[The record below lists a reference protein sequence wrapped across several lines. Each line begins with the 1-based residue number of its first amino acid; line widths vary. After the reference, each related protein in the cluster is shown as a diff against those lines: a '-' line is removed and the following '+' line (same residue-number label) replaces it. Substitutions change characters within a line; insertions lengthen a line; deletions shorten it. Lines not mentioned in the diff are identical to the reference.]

1 MKKIK
6 TMRAAGGLLIATL
19 LTTSAV
25 SGTYAKYVSGG
36 SAGDTARVAKWGIVI
51 AASGNL
57 FSSSYLGADD
67 NTPASATA
75 EAKAISVK
83 SYNDDAVVA
92 PGTKSDQG
100 MYFNISGTPEVDY
113 KLSGSIEGKDVYLAT
128 GTYALMVP
136 VKVDA
141 STFDTLK
148 DTLYTGTAGT
158 SYTKLTDD
166 AVFDSDIA
174 YFQLNTVA
182 TVGDDGY
189 YPVVFSGASKTTA
202 KEIVADWALAFGSD
216 AIALDSSNKTGSVK
230 YVFDDEYVYKN
241 NTSISADLNAQTL
254 SWEWAFYKD
263 ADTDLMD
270 TILGDLAA
278 LYKEDATFTTDIVSV
293 DDNDAVTILTVDSN
307 GLVLEGDDEVG
318 CVVET
323 LNIDLTA
330 TQVD

>member
-1 MKKIK
+1 MKKIN

-19 LTTSAV
+19 LSTSAV

-57 FSSSYLGADD
+57 FSSSYLDADE
-67 NTPASATA
+67 NTPASAT
-75 EAKAISVK
+75 EAATSISVK
-83 SYNDDAVVA
+83 SYNNDAVVA
-92 PGTKSDQG
+92 PGTKSEQG

-113 KLSGSIEGKDVYLAT
+113 QLSGSIEGKDVYLAT

-158 SYTKLTDD
+158 SYTKLTDG
-166 AVFDSDIA
+166 AVFGSDTA

-182 TVGDDGY
+182 TVSDDY
-189 YPVVFSGASKTTA
+189 YPVVFSGASSTTA
-202 KEIVADWALAFGSD
+202 KGIVADWASAFGSD
-216 AIALDSSNKTGSVK
+216 AIALDDSNDTGSVK

-241 NTSISADLNAQTL
+241 NTPISADLNAQTL
-254 SWEWAFYKD
+254 SWEWEFYQD
-263 ADTDLMD
+263 EPTDMMD

-293 DDNDAVTILTVDSN
+293 GDDGVTILTVDSN

>member
-6 TMRAAGGLLIATL
+6 TMRAAGALLVATL
-19 LTTSAV
+19 LSTSAV
-25 SGTYAKYVSGG
+25 SGTYAKYVSEG

-57 FSSSYLGADD
+57 FSSSYLDADD
-67 NTPASATA
+67 NTPASAT
-75 EAKAISVK
+75 EAATSISVK

-113 KLSGSIEGKDVYLAT
+113 QLSGSIEGKDVYLAA

-141 STFDTLK
+141 STFATLK

-158 SYTKLTDD
+158 SYTKLTDG
-166 AVFDSDIA
+166 AVFDSDTA

-182 TVGDDGY
+182 TVSDDY
-189 YPVVFSGASKTTA
+189 YPVVFSGVSSKKTA
-202 KEIVADWALAFGSD
+202 KEIVAVWAEKFGSD
-216 AIALDSSNKTGSVK
+216 AIALDDDNDTGSVK

-241 NTSISADLNAQTL
+241 NTPISADLKAQTL
-254 SWEWAFYKD
+254 SWEWAFSLD
-263 ADTDLMD
+263 EPTDMMD

-278 LYKEDATFTTDIVSV
+278 LYQEDATFTTDIVSV
-293 DDNDAVTILTVDSN
+293 GDDGVTILTVDSN
-307 GLVLEGDDEVG
+307 GLVKEGNGEVG